1 MSGST
6 VPTYEHDEPL
16 PEGDGILV
24 PAADLPSAVLG
35 SAVTLVHRPTGRR
48 SAGIVVAFDERDG
61 ETWVA
66 VRYR

>member
-1 MSGST
+1 MPGAE

-24 PAADLPSAVLG
+24 PGSELPAAVLG
-35 SAVTLVHRPTGRR
+35 GAVSFVHRPTGRR
-48 SAGIVVAFDERDG
+48 SAGVVVAFEEREG

>member
-1 MSGST
+1 MSSPA

-24 PAADLPSAVLG
+24 PGAELEGAVLG
-35 SAVTLVHRPTGRR
+35 GKVALHHTPTGRTTH
-48 SAGIVVAFDERDG
+48 GVVVAFDERDG